1 VPRFLAAAR
10 VPRPF
15 AIALGI
21 AATQKMSMSDRA
33 ADDAGVSASPRRSAV
48 FRHPTVRMDFMAQCG
63 IEI

>member
-1 VPRFLAAAR
+1 